1 MKDGPIH
8 NHLIEPGTIIAEPIV
23 DFESLNN
30 KRACFFY
37 ENGTNAIFDSGKPYM
52 NYRRQGL

>member
-37 ENGTNAIFDSGKPYM
+37 ENGTNAIFDSGKPYK
-52 NYRRQGL
+52 NYRR